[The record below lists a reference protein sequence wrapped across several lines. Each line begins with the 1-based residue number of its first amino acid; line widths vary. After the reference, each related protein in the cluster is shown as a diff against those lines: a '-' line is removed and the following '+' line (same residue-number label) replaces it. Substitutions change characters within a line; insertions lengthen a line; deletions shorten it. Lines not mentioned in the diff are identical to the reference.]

1 MSRIR
6 GISFRTE
13 RYYSLLTIFGGKNNV
28 VPFVKRCHFPYV
40 YCVEFLIAYF
50 LLKWVVGIRMT
61 SGQAFARHPD
71 RETHDIRTRIR
82 IATGQ
87 AIA

>member
-1 MSRIR
+1 MQIKTITFRKQSR
-6 GISFRTE
+6 SPLFTE
-13 RYYSLLTIFGGKNNV
+13 SVLIHILWLKN
-28 VPFVKRCHFPYV
+28 PRAFVKIGTKRSM
-40 YCVEFLIAYF
+40 
-50 LLKWVVGIRMT
+50 VGIRMT